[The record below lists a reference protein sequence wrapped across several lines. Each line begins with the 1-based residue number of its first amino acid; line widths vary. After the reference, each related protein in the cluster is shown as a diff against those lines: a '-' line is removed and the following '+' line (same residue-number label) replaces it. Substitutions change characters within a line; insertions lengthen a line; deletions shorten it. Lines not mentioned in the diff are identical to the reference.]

1 MTLMSTTTM
10 LNYHQWLL
18 WSLAQSFAQTTS
30 PPQSSWWSA
39 TNAAESHNSQFQ
51 TQNSKSKHYSSFE
64 FVAFFFFF
72 FFFFFFNF
80 STLQNMS
87 FASMTLAQKL
97 SEMGFERVCG
107 FPLPPATN
115 AASDLSERALW
126 ASYRFLL
133 QVQFFL
139 FIFIV

>member
-1 MTLMSTTTM
+1 
-10 LNYHQWLL
+10 
-18 WSLAQSFAQTTS
+18 
-30 PPQSSWWSA
+30 
-39 TNAAESHNSQFQ
+39 
-51 TQNSKSKHYSSFE
+51 
-64 FVAFFFFF
+64 
-72 FFFFFFNF
+72 
-80 STLQNMS
+80 MS